1 MRMQFEKSLPEET
14 DLKLVES
21 VQKNTHRYIEIF
33 SQAVD
38 AVMPR
43 ETREVTYVYSE
54 SSGGVRKLVANIRT
68 VSKMMYLMLSCLSVK
83 GGTRTWPWPWKQ
95 TWILQ
100 QLLRCSRLS

>member
-33 SQAVD
+33 SQAID
-38 AVMPR
+38 AIMPK

-54 SSGGVRKLVANIRT
+54 SSRGTRKLVVNMRT
-68 VSKMMYLMLSCLSVK
+68 VSKMMYLMLLCPSVK
-83 GGTRTWPWPWKQ
+83 GGTRT
-95 TWILQ
+95 
-100 QLLRCSRLS
+100 